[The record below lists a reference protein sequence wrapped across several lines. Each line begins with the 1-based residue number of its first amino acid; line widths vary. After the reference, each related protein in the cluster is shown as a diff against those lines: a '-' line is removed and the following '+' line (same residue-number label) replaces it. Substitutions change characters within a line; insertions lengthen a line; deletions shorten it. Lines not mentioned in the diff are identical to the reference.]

1 MRHGLS
7 HILVIGIA
15 LLTVGAQP
23 AGRPDKLKFKGSEG
37 FSLKLKE
44 DGLKVVD
51 DKETE
56 LARIRVEENGNIKI
70 KDAQDTVLGY
80 VVGND
85 PRWNLKDARQEK
97 TLFQL
102 TREATGD
109 LKLEDG
115 AGALLCH
122 IRSGDAHAE
131 IEGTDGKG
139 LFRVQTRNGKTSIRD
154 SADKVVLTTDAAIE
168 PQVAAL
174 FVLKDL
180 TLAQRAAFW
189 LAMEQSQ
196 KVEK

>member
-1 MRHGLS
+1 MRYTLC
-7 HILVIGIA
+7 HIVVIGIA
-15 LLTVGAQP
+15 LLAIGAQP
-23 AGRPDKLKFKGSEG
+23 AARPDKLKFKGADG
-37 FSLKLKE
+37 FSLKLKD

-56 LARIRVEENGNIKI
+56 LARIRVEEAGKIKI

-80 VVGND
+80 VTGKD
-85 PRWNLKDARQEK
+85 PQWNLKDARQDK

-102 TREATGD
+102 TRQPNGD

-115 AGALLCH
+115 TGTLLCQ
-122 IRSGDAHAE
+122 IKKGDAHAE
-131 IEGTDGKG
+131 VADAGGQG
-139 LFRVQTRNGKTSIRD
+139 LFRVQAKNGKTSIRD
-154 SADKVVLTTDAAIE
+154 NTDKLVLTTDAAIE
-168 PQVAAL
+168 LPVAAL

-196 KVEK
+196 KLEK